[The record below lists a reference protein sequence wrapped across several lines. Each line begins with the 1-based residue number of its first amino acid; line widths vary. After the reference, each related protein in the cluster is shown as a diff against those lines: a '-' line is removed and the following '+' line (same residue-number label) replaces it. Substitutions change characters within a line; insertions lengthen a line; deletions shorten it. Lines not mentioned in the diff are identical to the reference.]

1 MLLLINANWYQTEE
15 KHLAHCRAG
24 QYTSQVIHS
33 LYGNMVDEFAMPCPD
48 LGDYYA

>member
-24 QYTSQVIHS
+24 QYTSRLIHS

>member
-15 KHLAHCRAG
+15 KHLAHCSAG

-33 LYGNMVDEFAMPCPD
+33 LYGNMLDEFAMPCPD
-48 LGDYYA
+48 LEDYYG

>member
-15 KHLAHCRAG
+15 KHLAHRGAG

-33 LYGNMVDEFAMPCPD
+33 LRGNTVDEFAMPRPKS
-48 LGDYYA
+48 